1 MNSCF
6 PYTWYPQDLHHRARK
21 ELLDVVTLEDEEA
34 DGDKL
39 LHSPISI
46 YNSHWVAD
54 VRIASDAVVSA
65 HAAIDEFAGVEAD
78 SADHGEE
85 CKAEPLTAYDT
96 ESRCLR

>member
-34 DGDKL
+34 DGDK
-39 LHSPISI
+39 SYSFYTAPSQFTIR
-46 YNSHWVAD
+46 HWVAD

-85 CKAEPLTAYDT
+85 C
-96 ESRCLR
+96 